1 MIEHE
6 KYFEILNE
14 RLKEHNEFLT
24 LYTVGGFAL
33 KCYGIKTTMDID
45 AFYDTNDTIEK
56 IIKDIGNEYN
66 INGENEHWINQAVAY
81 LKDKRVKNPG
91 KEFSEL
97 INKYS
102 NLEVYR
108 ANIDYLLVMKTFAV
122 ADNKP
127 DKIKHI
133 DDSRKII
140 NTGKVNIKNRDD
152 YKKLI
157 NKFGYEITND
167 LEVAI
172 NEILGK

>member
-6 KYFEILNE
+6 KYFQILNE
-14 RLKEHNEFLT
+14 RLKEKNETLT

-33 KCYGIKTTMDID
+33 KCYGLKTTMDID

-56 IIKDIGNEYN
+56 IIADIGDEYG

-108 ANIDYLLVMKTFAV
+108 ANIDFLLVMKTIAV
-122 ADNKP
+122 SDNKA
-127 DKIKHI
+127 DKLKHI
-133 DDSRKII
+133 DDARKII
-140 NTGKVNIKNRDD
+140 NTGKIQINNLDD
-152 YKKLI
+152 YRNLI
-157 NKFGYEITND
+157 KKFGYEITD
-167 LEVAI
+167 DIVKAM
-172 NEILGK
+172 NEILDI